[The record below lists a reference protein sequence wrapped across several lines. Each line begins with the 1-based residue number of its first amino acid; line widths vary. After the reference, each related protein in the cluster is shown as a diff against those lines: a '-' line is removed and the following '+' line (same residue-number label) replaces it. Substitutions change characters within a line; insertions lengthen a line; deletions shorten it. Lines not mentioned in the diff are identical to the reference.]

1 MSKRTWAAVAVL
13 LVLASGGPPAGQGQ
27 EPPARERMEAVDRL
41 FVRLTLYPTASM
53 SRYDY
58 NNDVDLYEVR
68 AYADVRLSSPEGP
81 AVTDA
86 RLTVLA
92 QTLEYQSDLYQKR
105 IVVDKDTLPEEV
117 DFEIAAGGKTVFRE
131 KIIIPAWLV
140 LQEPRP
146 AILDR
151 GRDLVIRW
159 LFSRFSAPVDVS
171 AYDFRRGGEFF
182 SREHAAGTEFVVPGD
197 KVPAETTLRI
207 IAMQSWLYKRF
218 LRGEGLARGSEVN
231 VIPWSQVFIRTR

>member
-1 MSKRTWAAVAVL
+1 MNKQRLMIAVL
-13 LVLASGGPPAGQGQ
+13 LLLAFGGLPAGQEQ
-27 EPPARERMEAVDRL
+27 EPPVRERPQDPEPL
-41 FVRLTLYPTASM
+41 YVRLTLYPTASL

-58 NNDVDLYEVR
+58 NNDVDFYEVR
-68 AYADVRLSSPEGP
+68 AYADVRRGSPEGP

-86 RLTVLA
+86 RITVLGEA
-92 QTLEYQSDLYQKR
+92 LDIQAGHYQKR
-105 IVVDKDTLPEEV
+105 VVVEQDALPQEV
-117 DFEIAAGGKTVFRE
+117 DFELAAGGRTVFRE

-151 GRDLVIRW
+151 GRDLTIRW
-159 LFSRFSAPVDVS
+159 RFSRFSAPVDVS

-182 SREHAAGTEFVVPGD
+182 SREHAAETEFVVPGD